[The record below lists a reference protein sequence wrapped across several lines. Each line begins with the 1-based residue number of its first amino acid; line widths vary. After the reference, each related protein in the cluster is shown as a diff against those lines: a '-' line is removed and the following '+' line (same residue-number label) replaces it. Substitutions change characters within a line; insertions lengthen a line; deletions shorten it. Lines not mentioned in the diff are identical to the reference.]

1 MPKMKTNRTASKKV
15 RITGKGKVKR
25 GKAYT
30 SHNTAKKSAKQRR
43 HLRKMTMVD
52 ATNSM
57 GIAKLLP
64 NGSK

>member
-1 MPKMKTNRTASKKV
+1 MKTNRTASKKV
-15 RITGKGKVKR
+15 RITGNGKIKR

-43 HLRKMTMVD
+43 HMRKMAMVD
-52 ATNSM
+52 VTNS
-57 GIAKLLP
+57 GGFAKLLP